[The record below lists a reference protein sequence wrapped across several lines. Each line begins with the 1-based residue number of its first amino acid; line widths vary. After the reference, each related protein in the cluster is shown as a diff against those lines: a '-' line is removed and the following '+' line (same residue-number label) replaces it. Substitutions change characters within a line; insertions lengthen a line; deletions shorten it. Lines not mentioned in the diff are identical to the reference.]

1 MNGRERNVKQHVL
14 TLFLAV
20 FFVGLQYLSHL
31 HVHQNLHQETEPT
44 ETQTT
49 CELCLFSGMP
59 FTPSDTPDLPVQL
72 TPKQHPTLLL
82 SIFYT
87 AQITYLR
94 VFVLRHL
101 FRNPLFYWADVAFV
115 GLQFRNSF
123 LVMGEQ
129 IPHR

>member
-72 TPKQHPTLLL
+72 THPEATPHPTFINLLYSANHL
-82 SIFYT
+82 P
-87 AQITYLR
+87 AR
-94 VFVLRHL
+94 VRAPPF
-101 FRNPLFYWADVAFV
+101 
-115 GLQFRNSF
+115 
-123 LVMGEQ
+123 
-129 IPHR
+129 I